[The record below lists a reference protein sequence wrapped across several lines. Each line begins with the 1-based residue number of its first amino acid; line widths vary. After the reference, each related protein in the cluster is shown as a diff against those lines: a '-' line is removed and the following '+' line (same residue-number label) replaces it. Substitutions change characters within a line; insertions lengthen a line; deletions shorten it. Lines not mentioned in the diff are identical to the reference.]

1 MALLVLL
8 PIIIEY
14 SFIFQASVQ
23 DELIQ
28 VQPKFKSQ
36 LLEAVEVF
44 REDVSGYEIAYELVI
59 SLKNFVY
66 TLHLS
71 KCSNI

>member
-1 MALLVLL
+1 M
-8 PIIIEY
+8 
-14 SFIFQASVQ
+14 Q

-44 REDVSGYEIAYELVI
+44 REDVSSYEIAYDTVMSLI
-59 SLKNFVY
+59 SMPSSLCVANCHIFLCLGLNK
-66 TLHLS
+66 TQKS
-71 KCSNI
+71 RKSEWD